1 MAKPDLVL
9 LHPPSVI
16 DFRKKTLLMGP
27 VSDLI
32 PSTPVFE
39 MYPIG
44 FTTIASHLESKGYEV
59 RIANIAT
66 RMLASG
72 RFDPERFIKSIDASV
87 FGIDLHWMPH
97 VQGSLELAKMVKRHH
112 PDRPVVMGGFSASYY
127 HEELARD
134 HPEIDFVLRGD
145 STEKPFELLMNAVSD
160 GKSPEDIPNLTWRDG
175 QKIRVNPLSHVP
187 KDLDDI
193 LIDYGLLIRKVL
205 RYRDLQGH
213 LPYKNWKSN
222 PMSIAVS
229 VRGCTHNCVNC
240 AGSCESFKGNFG
252 RSSPAYRSPK
262 LLAEDIARAEEY
274 VKGATFVVG
283 DIRQA
288 GRSYA
293 KEFLAELRKRKVRNE
308 VVIELFSP
316 ADRDF
321 ANEIAKS
328 VDRFSVQMSPESHDE
343 QIRKAQGKPYTNAGL
358 EKSVESFLDA
368 GCGRFDLFYMIG
380 LPLQT
385 RESVDLT
392 VEYTRGLYKRFKGKR
407 LFPFISPL
415 APFLDP
421 GGIAFQN
428 PEKNGFRLF
437 ASSLEDHV
445 KLAMMPSWKYTLN
458 YETRWLTRSA
468 IVDASYSAGLG
479 LNSIKREMGLIPED
493 TAANTK
499 ERIIAAKDLSAK
511 IDMIIAKGGVND
523 KDMDSLRDVATRLS
537 ESTVCEK
544 GELDWSEDSIY
555 ASIPRMVGALVR
567 RR

>member
-16 DFRKKTLLMGP
+16 DFRKRTLLLGP

-44 FTTIASHLESKGYEV
+44 FTTIASHLESNGYEV

-66 RMLASG
+66 RMLASKK
-72 RFDPERFIKSIDASV
+72 FEPERFIKSIDANV

-97 VQGSLELAKMVKRHH
+97 VQGSLELAKMVKKHH

-127 HEELARD
+127 HEELVRD
-134 HPEIDFVLRGD
+134 HPDVDFVLRGD
-145 STEKPFELLMNAVSD
+145 STEKPFEQLMDAVSKS
-160 GKSPEDIPNLTWRDG
+160 KSPENIPNLTWRDG
-175 QKIRVNPLSHVP
+175 KKIRTNPLSHVP
-187 KDLDDI
+187 EDLDDI
-193 LIDYGLLIRKVL
+193 LIDYGLVVRKVL
-205 RYRDLQGH
+205 KYRDLEGH

-252 RSSPAYRSPK
+252 RAKPAYRSPR

-293 KEFLAELRKRKVRNE
+293 SKFLSELRKRKVKNE
-308 VVIELFSP
+308 VVIELFTP
-316 ADRDF
+316 ADREF
-321 ANEIAKS
+321 AGEVANS
-328 VDRFSVQMSPESHDE
+328 VDRFSVQMSPETHDE
-343 QIRKAQGKPYTNAGL
+343 QVRKAQGKPYTNAGM
-358 EKSVESFLDA
+358 EKSAEAFLDA
-368 GCGRFDLFYMIG
+368 GCGRFDIFYMIG

-385 RESVDLT
+385 RESVDQT
-392 VEYTRGLYKRFKGKR
+392 VEYTRSLYRRFKGKR

-421 GGIAFQN
+421 GGIAFEN
-428 PEKNGFRLF
+428 PEKVGFRLF
-437 ASSLEDHV
+437 ASSLEDHM

-479 LNSIKREMGLIPED
+479 MNAIKREMGLIPEA
-493 TAANTK
+493 TAART
-499 ERIIAAKDLSAK
+499 EGRIVAAKDLSAK
-511 IDMIIAKGGVND
+511 IDFIVAKGGASEKN
-523 KDMDSLRDVATRLS
+523 MDSLREAATALS

-555 ASIPRMVGALVR
+555 ASIPRIVGALVR
-567 RR
+567 RK

>member
-16 DFRKKTLLMGP
+16 DFRKRTLLLGP

-44 FTTIASHLESKGYEV
+44 FTTIASHLESNGYEV

-66 RMLASG
+66 RMLASKK
-72 RFDPERFIKSIDASV
+72 FEPERFIKSIDANV

-97 VQGSLELAKMVKRHH
+97 VQGSLELAKMVKKHH

-127 HEELARD
+127 HEELVRD
-134 HPEIDFVLRGD
+134 HPDVDFVLRGD
-145 STEKPFELLMNAVSD
+145 STEKPFEQLMDAVSKS
-160 GKSPEDIPNLTWRDG
+160 KSPENIPNLTWRDG
-175 QKIRVNPLSHVP
+175 KKIRTNPLSHVP
-187 KDLDDI
+187 EDLDDI
-193 LIDYGLLIRKVL
+193 LIDYGLVVRKVL
-205 RYRDLQGH
+205 KYRDLEGH

-252 RSSPAYRSPK
+252 RAKPAYRSPR

-293 KEFLAELRKRKVRNE
+293 SKFLSELRKHKVKNE
-308 VVIELFSP
+308 VVIELFTP
-316 ADRDF
+316 ADREF
-321 ANEIAKS
+321 AGEVAKS
-328 VDRFSVQMSPESHDE
+328 VDRFSVQMSPETHDE
-343 QIRKAQGKPYTNAGL
+343 QVRKAQGKPYTNAGM
-358 EKSVESFLDA
+358 EKSAEAFLDA
-368 GCGRFDLFYMIG
+368 GCGRFDIFYMIG

-385 RESVDLT
+385 RESVDQT
-392 VEYTRGLYKRFKGKR
+392 VEYTRSLYRRFKGKR

-421 GGIAFQN
+421 GGIAFEN
-428 PEKNGFRLF
+428 PEKVGFRLF
-437 ASSLEDHV
+437 ASSLEDHM

-479 LNSIKREMGLIPED
+479 MNAIKREMGLIPEA
-493 TAANTK
+493 TAART
-499 ERIIAAKDLSAK
+499 EGRIIAAKDLSAK
-511 IDMIIAKGGVND
+511 IDFIVAKGGASEKN
-523 KDMDSLRDVATRLS
+523 MDSLREAATALS

-555 ASIPRMVGALVR
+555 ASIPRIVGALVR
-567 RR
+567 RK